1 LAGDLSDGQTIE
13 TVQGEDITVSI
24 DGEGNVT
31 LNGSVNVIE
40 VDRQGTNGVVHVIDG
55 VLVPPS
61 FN

>member
-1 LAGDLSDGQTIE
+1 
-13 TVQGEDITVSI
+13 
-24 DGEGNVT
+24 
-31 LNGSVNVIE
+31 VNVIE